1 MKSNKSNSNNDYF
14 IEKSCK
20 VHLRLGVLSETLS
33 RKRPPIFFHIGVPI
47 RYWVLNGKDPTNV
60 DALMSCFIKL
70 SLINDI
76 EKINERNEKTDNNK

>member
-1 MKSNKSNSNNDYF
+1 M
-14 IEKSCK
+14 
-20 VHLRLGVLSETLS
+20 RLSVV
-33 RKRPPIFFHIGVPI
+33 KDPQFFFHIGVPI
-47 RYWVLNGKDPTNV
+47 RYRILNDKDPANV